1 MDKRDIIKMVYTI
14 PYRIGHKV
22 GFTKLNE
29 LNNKWILEMIKGEG
43 DYTLQAHRKS
53 YKTTCVSL
61 ALAILIAFEP
71 RKKIFFMRKTDAD
84 VKEIIE
90 QVKKILLHPFF
101 QGLVISV
108 YGVPLKI
115 TRSNMGEISTNLCVD
130 VKGTSQLV
138 AQGIGGSLT
147 GKHYDLIFT
156 DDIINLQDRISK
168 AERDRTK
175 LIVYELINIKN
186 RGGRQ
191 FNTGTPWHKEDAFTI
206 MPNIHKWDCYS
217 TGIMSQEEIE
227 ETKKNMIP
235 SLFSAN
241 YELKHIA
248 DEDALF
254 KDPKYFDDS
263 SLLENGFCHI
273 DASYGGEDYTAF
285 TIGRKKRDKIYILGK
300 LWHSHVDNV
309 IPKILELKQKYL
321 AGATYCEDNGD
332 KGYLKK
338 TLKGFGDNAK
348 SYTENTNKY
357 IKISSILYRNWD
369 NIEFSRE
376 SDEEYINQILDY
388 TENAEHDDAP
398 DSCSSLIRIL
408 TKRAEIDEPYTS
420 IF

>member
-1 MDKRDIIKMVYTI
+1 MDRRDIIKMVYTI

-61 ALAILIAFEP
+61 ALAILITFEP

-90 QVKKILLHPFF
+90 QVKKILMHPFF

-115 TRSNMGEISTNLCVD
+115 TRSNMGEISTNLSID

-175 LIVYELINIKN
+175 LIVYELMNIKN

-227 ETKKNMIP
+227 ETKRNMIP

-273 DASYGGEDYTAF
+273 DASYGGGDYTAF
-285 TIGRKKRDKIYILGK
+285 TIGRKKGDKIYILGK

-321 AGATYCEDNGD
+321 TGATYCEDNGD

-398 DSCSSLIRIL
+398 DSCASLIRIL
-408 TKRAEIDEPYTS
+408 TKRAETDEPYTS

>member
-29 LNNKWILEMIKGEG
+29 LNNKWILEMIKGEE

-108 YGVPLKI
+108 YGIPLKI

-175 LIVYELINIKN
+175 LIVYELMNIKN

-217 TGIMSQEEIE
+217 TGIMSEQEIE
-227 ETKKNMIP
+227 ETKRNMIP

-254 KDPKYFDDS
+254 KDPKYFDDG

-285 TIGRKKRDKIYILGK
+285 TIGRKKGDNIYILGK

-321 AGATYCEDNGD
+321 TGATYCEDNGD

-357 IKISSILYRNWD
+357 IKISSILYRNWE

-408 TKRAEIDEPYTS
+408 TKRAETDESYTS

>member
-1 MDKRDIIKMVYTI
+1 MDRRDIIKMVYTI

-22 GFTKLNE
+22 GFTKLNK
-29 LNNKWILEMIKGEG
+29 LNNEWILEMIKGEG

-71 RKKIFFMRKTDAD
+71 RKKIFFMRKTDTD
-84 VKEIIE
+84 VKEIVE
-90 QVKKILLHPFF
+90 QVKKILMHPFF

-108 YGVPLKI
+108 YGIPLKI
-115 TRSNMGEISTNLCVD
+115 TRSNMGEISTNLSTD

-156 DDIINLQDRISK
+156 DDIVNLSDRTSK

-175 LIVYELINIKN
+175 LIVYELMNIKN

-217 TGIMSQEEIE
+217 TGIMTEEEIE
-227 ETKKNMIP
+227 DTKKKMIP

-285 TIGRKKRDKIYILGK
+285 TIGSKKGDKIYILGK

-309 IPKILELKQKYL
+309 IPKILDLKQKYL
-321 AGATYCEDNGD
+321 TGATYCEDNGD

-357 IKISSILYRNWD
+357 IKISSILYRNWE
-369 NIEFSRE
+369 NIEFSKE
-376 SDEEYINQILDY
+376 SDEAYMNQILDY

-398 DSCSSLIRIL
+398 DSCASLIRIL
-408 TKRAEIDEPYTS
+408 TKKTDFDENYNP

>member
-29 LNNKWILEMIKGEG
+29 LNNQWILEMIKGEG

-71 RKKIFFMRKTDAD
+71 RKKIFFMRKTDTD
-84 VKEIIE
+84 VKEIVE
-90 QVKKILLHPFF
+90 QVKKILMHPFF

-108 YGVPLKI
+108 YGIPLKI
-115 TRSNMGEISTNLCVD
+115 TRSNMGEISTNLSTD

-156 DDIINLQDRISK
+156 DDIVNLSDRTSK

-175 LIVYELINIKN
+175 LIVYELMNIKN

-217 TGIMSQEEIE
+217 TGIMTEEEIE
-227 ETKKNMIP
+227 DTKKKMIP

-273 DASYGGEDYTAF
+273 DASYGVEDYTAF
-285 TIGRKKRDKIYILGK
+285 TIGRKKGDKIYILGK
-300 LWHSHVDNV
+300 MWHSHVDNV

-321 AGATYCEDNGD
+321 TGATYCEDNGD

-357 IKISSILYRNWD
+357 IKISSILYRNWE
-369 NIEFSRE
+369 NIEFSKE

-398 DSCSSLIRIL
+398 DSCASLIRIL
-408 TKRAEIDEPYTS
+408 TKKTDFDENYNP

>member
-1 MDKRDIIKMVYTI
+1 M
-14 PYRIGHKV
+14 
-22 GFTKLNE
+22 
-29 LNNKWILEMIKGEG
+29 
-43 DYTLQAHRKS
+43 
-53 YKTTCVSL
+53 

-90 QVKKILLHPFF
+90 QVKKILMHPFF

-115 TRSNMGEISTNLCVD
+115 TRSNMGEISTNLSID

-175 LIVYELINIKN
+175 LIVYELMNIKN

-217 TGIMSQEEIE
+217 TCIMSEQEIE
-227 ETKKNMIP
+227 ETKRNMIP

-285 TIGRKKRDKIYILGK
+285 TIGRKKGDKIYILGK
-300 LWHSHVDNV
+300 MWHSHVDNV

-321 AGATYCEDNGD
+321 TGATYCEDNGD

-357 IKISSILYRNWD
+357 IKISSILYRNWE
-369 NIEFSRE
+369 NIEFSKDC
-376 SDEEYINQILDY
+376 DEEYINQILDY

-398 DSCSSLIRIL
+398 DSCASLIRIL
-408 TKRAEIDEPYTS
+408 TKRAETDEPYTS

>member
-1 MDKRDIIKMVYTI
+1 MDRRDIIKMVYTI

-22 GFTKLNE
+22 GFTKLNK
-29 LNNKWILEMIKGEG
+29 LNNEWILEMIKGEG

-115 TRSNMGEISTNLCVD
+115 TRSNMGEISTNLSID

-175 LIVYELINIKN
+175 LIVYELMNIKN

-191 FNTGTPWHKEDAFTI
+191 FNTGTPWHKEDAFSI

-217 TGIMSQEEIE
+217 TCIMSEQEIE

-248 DEDALF
+248 DEDASF
-254 KDPKYFDDS
+254 KDPKYFDDG

-285 TIGRKKRDKIYILGK
+285 TIGRKKGDKIYILGK

-321 AGATYCEDNGD
+321 TGATYCEDNGD

-357 IKISSILYRNWD
+357 IKISSILYRNWE

-398 DSCSSLIRIL
+398 DSCASLIRIL
-408 TKRAEIDEPYTS
+408 TKRADTDEPYTS

>member
-1 MDKRDIIKMVYTI
+1 MDRRDIIKMVYTI

-61 ALAILIAFEP
+61 ALAILITFEP

-108 YGVPLKI
+108 YGIPLKI
-115 TRSNMGEISTNLCVD
+115 TRSNMGEISTNLSID

-175 LIVYELINIKN
+175 LIVYELMNIKN

-191 FNTGTPWHKEDAFTI
+191 FNTGTPWHREDAFTI

-227 ETKKNMIP
+227 ETKRNMIP

-285 TIGRKKRDKIYILGK
+285 TIGRKKEDKIYILGK

-321 AGATYCEDNGD
+321 TGATYCEDNGD

-357 IKISSILYRNWD
+357 IKISSILYRNWE
-369 NIEFSRE
+369 NIEFSKE

-398 DSCSSLIRIL
+398 DSCASLIRIF
-408 TKRAEIDEPYTS
+408 TKKTDFDENYNP

>member
-29 LNNKWILEMIKGEG
+29 LNNQWILEMIRGEG

-71 RKKIFFMRKTDAD
+71 RKKIFFMRKTDTD
-84 VKEIIE
+84 VKEIVE
-90 QVKKILLHPFF
+90 QVKKILMHPFF

-108 YGVPLKI
+108 YGIPLKI
-115 TRSNMGEISTNLCVD
+115 TRSNMGEISTNLSTD

-156 DDIINLQDRISK
+156 DDIVNLSDRTSK

-175 LIVYELINIKN
+175 LIVYELMNIKN

-217 TGIMSQEEIE
+217 TGIMTEEEIE
-227 ETKKNMIP
+227 DTKKKMIP

-254 KDPKYFDDS
+254 KDPKYFDDNF
-263 SLLENGFCHI
+263 LLENGLCHI

-285 TIGRKKRDKIYILGK
+285 TICRKKGDKIYILGK

-321 AGATYCEDNGD
+321 TGATYCEDNGD

-369 NIEFSRE
+369 NIEFSKE
-376 SDEEYINQILDY
+376 SDEAYINQILDY

-398 DSCSSLIRIL
+398 DSCASLIRIL
-408 TKRAEIDEPYTS
+408 TKKTDSDENYNP

>member
-1 MDKRDIIKMVYTI
+1 
-14 PYRIGHKV
+14 
-22 GFTKLNE
+22 
-29 LNNKWILEMIKGEG
+29 
-43 DYTLQAHRKS
+43 
-53 YKTTCVSL
+53 
-61 ALAILIAFEP
+61 
-71 RKKIFFMRKTDAD
+71 
-84 VKEIIE
+84 
-90 QVKKILLHPFF
+90 
-101 QGLVISV
+101 
-108 YGVPLKI
+108 
-115 TRSNMGEISTNLCVD
+115 MGEISTNLSTD

-156 DDIINLQDRISK
+156 DDIVNLSDRTSK
-168 AERDRTK
+168 AERDKTK
-175 LIVYELINIKN
+175 LIVYELMNIKN

-217 TGIMSQEEIE
+217 TGIMTEEEIE
-227 ETKKNMIP
+227 DTKKKMIP

-263 SLLENGFCHI
+263 SLLENGLCHI

-285 TIGRKKRDKIYILGK
+285 TIGRKKGDKIYILGK

-321 AGATYCEDNGD
+321 TGATYCEDNGD

-357 IKISSILYRNWD
+357 IKISSILYRNWE
-369 NIEFSRE
+369 NIEFSKDC
-376 SDEEYINQILDY
+376 DEEYINQILDY

-408 TKRAEIDEPYTS
+408 TKRADSDENYTS

>member
-1 MDKRDIIKMVYTI
+1 MDKKDIINMVYKI

-29 LNNKWILEMIKGEG
+29 LNNQWILEMIKGEG

-90 QVKKILLHPFF
+90 QVKKILMHPFF

-115 TRSNMGEISTNLCVD
+115 TRSNMGEISTNLSID

-156 DDIINLQDRISK
+156 DDIVNLSDRTSK

-175 LIVYELINIKN
+175 LIVYELMNIKN

-217 TGIMSQEEIE
+217 TGIMTEEEIE
-227 ETKKNMIP
+227 DTKKKMIP

-285 TIGRKKRDKIYILGK
+285 TIGKKNGDKIYILGK
-300 LWHSHVDNV
+300 MWHSHVDNV

-321 AGATYCEDNGD
+321 TGATYCEDNGD

-357 IKISSILYRNWD
+357 IKISSILYRNWE
-369 NIEFSRE
+369 NIEFSKE

-398 DSCSSLIRIL
+398 DSCASLIRIL
-408 TKRAEIDEPYTS
+408 TKKTDFDENYNP